1 MTAPEES
8 WSGIRSAVRLIAA
21 ALLLSVLAMLVGSA
35 DWPAPRR
42 TSSGWQVADVPAPLL
57 TLLLV
62 TAVLGL
68 AVAVVLARPHRLGA
82 AVTATWWAVAA
93 AAGFALIWNDLY
105 LTALGDGP
113 IIPVFAW
120 AFTFVPTLLVG
131 LVARRGGRAVHL
143 RATLGLAV
151 LLLPLSALGWPLAS
165 DSRAL
170 ISFFG
175 GIYTVALFGVLPL
188 VLAVVL
194 TRAPRAQ
201 VTPVG

>member
-1 MTAPEES
+1 MTAPEER
-8 WSGIRSAVRLIAA
+8 WSGVRSAVRLIAA
-21 ALLLSVLAMLVGSA
+21 ALSLSVLAMLVGSA

-42 TSSGWQVADVPAPLL
+42 TSSGWQVADVPVPLL

-62 TAVLGL
+62 TAVVSL
-68 AVAVVLARPHRLGA
+68 AVAVVLARAHRLGA
-82 AVTATWWAVAA
+82 TVTATWWAVAA
-93 AAGFALIWNDLY
+93 AATFALIWNDLY

-170 ISFFG
+170 IAFFG